1 MNVIDLNNLLRK
13 IILYGFN
20 IINKII
26 SIVLDRIVKFI
37 SFDFLIS
44 SIRIQVSLRGVNHCI
59 ILPMCCCNCCVE
71 LPVLRVVRK

>member
-26 SIVLDRIVKFI
+26 SIVLDRIVKF
-37 SFDFLIS
+37 
-44 SIRIQVSLRGVNHCI
+44 
-59 ILPMCCCNCCVE
+59 
-71 LPVLRVVRK
+71 